1 MRITDNTPV
10 KQFELVE
17 WDKPFNKYKPAK
29 VITMTEQAARE
40 LNMGLA
46 FNDQRKRYIM
56 KS

>member
-17 WDKPFNKYKPAK
+17 WDKPFNKYKPVK
-29 VITMTEQAARE
+29 VITMTEQDARE